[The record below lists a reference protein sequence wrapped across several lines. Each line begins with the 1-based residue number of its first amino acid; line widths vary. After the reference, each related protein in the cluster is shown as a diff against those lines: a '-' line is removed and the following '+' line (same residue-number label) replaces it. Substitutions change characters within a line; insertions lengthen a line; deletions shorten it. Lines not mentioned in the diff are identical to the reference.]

1 MIFRAAPGSSTTND
15 WKFHFLVSMASLYLV
30 CFFINHLIGLSCGFI
45 LLLAYQTPKFHLSNV
60 GLSNNLTIQGDG
72 ATFIPALFE
81 GQSSTIV
88 QCSQEGVGGQTR
100 DTGGFV
106 NDSKL
111 SMNSNFLKSIFL
123 PHFCGDVFWW
133 FDGVCIKMSRFWV
146 LNMNVSGPQNWWC
159 HKSFLG
165 MPSWR
170 PVAQPPI
177 GQ

>member
-1 MIFRAAPGSSTTND
+1 MIFRAAPESSTTND
-15 WKFHFLVSMASLYLV
+15 WKFNFLVSMDFL
-30 CFFINHLIGLSCGFI
+30 FFGMFLHKSSYRIIKHRIIMWLHI
-45 LLLAYQTPKFHLSNV
+45 QTPKFHLSNV

-111 SMNSNFLKSIFL
+111 SMNSNFLKPIFL

-146 LNMNVSGPQNWWC
+146 LNMNVSGPQN
-159 HKSFLG
+159 
-165 MPSWR
+165 
-170 PVAQPPI
+170 
-177 GQ
+177 

>member
-1 MIFRAAPGSSTTND
+1 MTGSSIF
-15 WKFHFLVSMASLYLV
+15 WFQWLSYFLV
-30 CFFINHLIGLSCGFI
+30 CFFINHLIGLSNIGLSCGFI
-45 LLLAYQTPKFHLSNV
+45 LILAYQTPKFHLSNV

-111 SMNSNFLKSIFL
+111 SMNSNFLKPIFL

-133 FDGVCIKMSRFWV
+133 FDGV
-146 LNMNVSGPQNWWC
+146 SGPQN
-159 HKSFLG
+159 
-165 MPSWR
+165 
-170 PVAQPPI
+170 
-177 GQ
+177 